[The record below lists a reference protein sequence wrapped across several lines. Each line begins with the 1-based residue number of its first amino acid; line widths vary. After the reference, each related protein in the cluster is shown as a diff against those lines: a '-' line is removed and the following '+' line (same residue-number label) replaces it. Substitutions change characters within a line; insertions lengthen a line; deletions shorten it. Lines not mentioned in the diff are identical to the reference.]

1 MQSRFILT
9 LALILSFGCGSSES
23 DSPGDTGGLGDS
35 APDLRSVDLS
45 GTETGMPEVGSS
57 DVDAPEVGSDVE
69 TSDALEVPMLG
80 SLTEP
85 PPHSALPAAVEACA
99 LYREERCIEGSLQRC
114 EIFDGEAEVWAES
127 VPDMTQQAFMF
138 DRYYDLYHEVEGQTM
153 DTHFTKTV
161 PYGTPEAEWSKAEFF
176 GRYDGYGDAS
186 GWTGTAVWAAAARY
200 RATGTAADYERMLTK
215 LEKAVFLY
223 EVTSVPGLIARS
235 HGAMLPEGAPQP
247 HGNWRKAIRGYNS
260 CDGTDGHFCYPIEA
274 SLADQIPGYYSTG
287 VEIGETHYDTSPTW
301 QGDASRDMYVRGL
314 PGLVLAYDLLKDG
327 EREQKVQEAVRLE
340 LPCTLNRMKRGRIYN
355 LDKNVEVKEILQGY
369 LAGPNMILEPGE
381 EAVFTEADELVFFA
395 MEQPHPLHWDLFDR
409 ECPDGPP
416 MEVDPDFELD
426 AEDPMFLL
434 NLLALFAK
442 EGGMGDQPLAWTQ
455 HPAVRG
461 GDTVFM
467 TSWALTAHYLTGD
480 ERYLDFLQD
489 LMARVPYSQV
499 IHTYGALQLPK
510 WCAPHFAPS
519 LIYPSLY
526 HLLAR
531 IDPDQSPN
539 YWSMLSSAV
548 VSEGRGKD
556 ISNRDDCLFGILYQR
571 MTDLTTDPERADYVS
586 HHAALLATYGMA
598 ADDKLEP
605 DRNVPRNFID
615 TPDPA
620 VPLEEIPAI
629 DLALCTEPPEVL
641 GVTFPAPGLE
651 DDWPR
656 AIDPVPLPK
665 RVGGAFLWQ
674 MDPWMVKREYGGV
687 GMDRQ
692 WPMLG
697 MTTPYWV
704 GRMDG
709 VIGEGTGMALGWQD
723 VQESCQ

>member
-1 MQSRFILT
+1 MRTKVVLA
-9 LALILSFGCGSSES
+9 LALIFTFGCASSGSGKSGEEVLAT
-23 DSPGDTGGLGDS
+23 GDTVDSS
-35 APDLRSVDLS
+35 APDSRV
-45 GTETGMPEVGSS
+45 GETTEHDVTSS
-57 DVDAPEVGSDVE
+57 DLQVGDLKPDTGSTV
-69 TSDALEVPMLG
+69 ALEVPILG
-80 SLTEP
+80 PLSEP
-85 PPHSALPAAVEACA
+85 PDHLILPAGVEACS
-99 LYREERCIEGSLQRC
+99 LIREERCVEGKLQGC
-114 EIFDGEAEVWAES
+114 ELFDGESESWAVK
-127 VPDMTQQAFMF
+127 VPPMTEQAYMF

-153 DTHFTKTV
+153 DTHFAKIV
-161 PYGTPEAEWSKAEFF
+161 PYGTPESEWSKPEYFE
-176 GRYDGYGDAS
+176 RYDGYGDAS

-200 RATGTAADYERMLTK
+200 RATGTTADYERMLTK

-223 EVTSVPGLIARS
+223 EVTNVPGLIARS
-235 HGAMLPEGAPQP
+235 HGAMLPEGAPLP
-247 HGNWRKAIRGYNS
+247 HGNWGKAIRGYNS
-260 CDGTDGHFCYPIEA
+260 CDGTAGHFCYPVEA
-274 SLADQIPGYYSTG
+274 ELAERIPEYYTTG
-287 VEIGETHYDTSPTW
+287 VEIGEVHYDTAPTW

-314 PGLVLAYDLLKDG
+314 PGLMLAYDLLEEG
-327 EREQKVQEAVRLE
+327 SREEQVKSTMRLE
-340 LPCTLNRMKRGRIYN
+340 LSCTLNRMKRGRIYN

-369 LAGPNMILEPGE
+369 LAGPNMLLEEGE

-409 ECPDGPP
+409 ACPDGPP
-416 MEVDPDFELD
+416 MEVDPAFELD

-461 GDTVFM
+461 ADTVFM

-480 ERYLDFLQD
+480 ERYLEFLQD
-489 LMARVPYSQV
+489 LMETVPYDQV
-499 IHTYGALQLPK
+499 VHTYGALQLPK

-519 LIYPSLY
+519 LVYPSLY

-531 IDPDQSPN
+531 IDPEAFPN
-539 YWSMLSSAV
+539 YWAMLSSAV
-548 VSEGRGKD
+548 VSEGKGKD
-556 ISNRDDCLFGILYQR
+556 IANRDDCLFGILYER
-571 MTDLTTDPERADYVS
+571 MTDMSTDPERGDYVS
-586 HHAALLATYGMA
+586 HHAEVLATYGMSA
-598 ADDKLEP
+598 ENKLEP

-615 TPDPA
+615 TPDPT
-620 VPLEEIPAI
+620 VPLEEIPANE
-629 DLALCTEPPEVL
+629 LALCTEPPEVM
-641 GVTFPAPGLE
+641 GISFPAPGLE

-656 AIDPVPLPK
+656 AADPVPLPK

-674 MDPWMVKREYGGV
+674 MDPWMVKREYGGT

-709 VIGEGTGMALGWQD
+709 VISEGEGLALGWRD
-723 VQESCQ
+723 LDGPCP